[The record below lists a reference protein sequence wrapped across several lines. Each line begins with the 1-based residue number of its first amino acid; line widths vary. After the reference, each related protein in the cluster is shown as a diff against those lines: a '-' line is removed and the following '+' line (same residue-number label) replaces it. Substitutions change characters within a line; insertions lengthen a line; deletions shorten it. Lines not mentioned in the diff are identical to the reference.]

1 MTKIQ
6 HVCKVVAND
15 KICPK
20 FYRLCFAAELIRK
33 KVWPGQFVHIR
44 VRDGLEPFFRRPFSV
59 SRLPTEQAGLPAGR
73 ASDKEHVEIL
83 YEVVGPGT
91 RILASKKKGD
101 TLDVLGPLGTPF
113 RMPPQGIR
121 QVVMIAGGIGAAPF
135 FMLSDALKGKGY
147 DLILL
152 YGARTGEHVFNMRE
166 FKRNGCKV
174 YVATDDGSVEVR
186 GRVSVLFDKIK
197 PDPATTFL
205 YACGPRPMIASVQA
219 FARQYNIGGQVSCEE
234 TMACGLGACLG
245 CTIHTV
251 SGYKTVCCDGPV
263 FEMNEVILE

>member
-1 MTKIQ
+1 MAKIQ
-6 HVCKVVAND
+6 HVCNVVSNE
-15 KICPK
+15 KFCPK
-20 FYRLCFAAELIRK
+20 FYRLCLAAEPIRK
-33 KVWPGQFVHIR
+33 RARPGQFVHIR
-44 VRDGLEPFFRRPFSV
+44 VRNGLEPFFRRPFSIC
-59 SRLPTEQAGLPAGR
+59 R
-73 ASDKEHVEIL
+73 ASHNVEIL
-83 YEVVGPGT
+83 YEAVGPGT

-113 RMPPQGIR
+113 RLPPPGIK

-152 YGARTGEHVFNMRE
+152 YGGRSRGHVFPMRE

-174 YVATDDGSVEVR
+174 YTASDDGSIGRR

-197 PDPATTFL
+197 TAPAATFL

-219 FARQYNIGGQVSCEE
+219 FARRYNLGGQVSCEE

-245 CTIHTV
+245 CSVLTA

-263 FEMNEVILE
+263 FDLDEIIF